1 MVRNKVR
8 PKGLEE
14 QKSAGFS
21 SSSPWDYMVPNLW
34 FSWPLYVFFPTN
46 FHSSDWYPFVPQF
59 QFAWGFAGVSIVS
72 YILWHCS
79 LAPYSQQSQSLGLL
93 IAFLVSKNI
102 MVNPTFWKTCACI
115 SQTSEAKERRRGHM
129 GKGAIGKDNSNWTAK
144 EERKEKVSK
153 WQHKET

>member
-1 MVRNKVR
+1 MVRSKVR

-21 SSSPWDYMVPNLW
+21 SSSPWDCTVPNLW
-34 FSWPLYVFFPTN
+34 FSLPLYVFFPTN
-46 FHSSDWYPFVPQF
+46 FHSSGWYPFVPQF
-59 QFAWGFAGVSIVS
+59 QVACGFAGVNIGS

-102 MVNPTFWKTCACI
+102 MVNPTFWKTWACI
-115 SQTSEAKERRRGHM
+115 SQTSVAKERRKGHM
-129 GKGAIGKDNSNWTAK
+129 GQGAVGKGNSNWTAK
-144 EERKEKVSK
+144 EERKGKVSK
-153 WQHKET
+153 WQNKET